1 LEQKSNIY
9 SFKTSVK
16 LTNLFKTYRTA
27 TASTSAGMVSKATET
42 KSCPPSLLDVLF
54 STPRE
59 IKLSPTKLEIPKI
72 DLLGIM
78 AV

>member
-1 LEQKSNIY
+1 
-9 SFKTSVK
+9 
-16 LTNLFKTYRTA
+16 
-27 TASTSAGMVSKATET
+27 MVSKATET